1 MRTFS
6 VALYHHFWSVLT
18 ISLLVELDHILMAA
32 SKNVFKTCC
41 LENLEG
47 VKALCSC
54 HDTSYNL
61 KSVKD
66 LSLLK
71 NRRTKTIFEL
81 VCLPDRLQNEQ
92 HYLIEAYFVLD
103 FFSGHKPYSLT
114 PIAVLTSQIFNW
126 RFILTRWLQVFYP
139 FFFFVQKSTPH
150 PTEVVQVSKGIVTV
164 LPLNTLTG
172 FGICSLLSSHDS
184 SHV

>member
-1 MRTFS
+1 M
-6 VALYHHFWSVLT
+6 LT